1 MSQINLLLSS
11 CLNVGPDPDCRE
23 FGQNLAMKQQYGY
36 LAVLNGR
43 DFMNKWLLWFALV
56 ALVVGLVLSA
66 IVNISVCMWGCP
78 QTIEVYSIQASF
90 FVLAGLIVWVG
101 HQLFSKYP

>member
-1 MSQINLLLSS
+1 
-11 CLNVGPDPDCRE
+11 
-23 FGQNLAMKQQYGY
+23 MKQQYGY

-43 DFMNKWLLWFALV
+43 NFMNKWLLWFALV

-78 QTIEVYSIQASF
+78 QTIEVYSTQASF